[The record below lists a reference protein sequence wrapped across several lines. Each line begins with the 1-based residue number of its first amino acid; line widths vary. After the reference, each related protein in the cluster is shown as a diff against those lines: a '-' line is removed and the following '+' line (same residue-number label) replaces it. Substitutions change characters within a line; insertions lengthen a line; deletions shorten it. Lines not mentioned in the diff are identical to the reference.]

1 MPQTIRMED
10 RILYKYLDAQG
21 GAGMLYNRSL
31 MFTNATQL
39 NDPFDCH
46 QDHVDY
52 SNAPAEVA
60 GPWDQE
66 TIERHEVNR
75 TERLRNDTWI
85 CSLSKVYNSLLMW
98 TFYAKNHQ
106 GVCVGINMD
115 KAKEYLCRLTGT
127 FIGCLQIEVKYK
139 SISEK
144 PNVFK
149 DRIDSFSYKL
159 GTKAK
164 EWEYE
169 QEVRLISVNPN
180 PMFMKLMQ
188 KERRTRCCEAICEK
202 ICRTIRSI
210 KNAFKKN
217 ADKAAPLD
225 WREVHAFVELGG
237 ECFDSLYFGA
247 NIESY
252 KREKIMEFA
261 KKSNPNIK
269 IYQMDP
275 DSKAFKLISKQLN

>member
-1 MPQTIRMED
+1 MGD
-10 RILYKYLDAQG
+10 SILYKYLDAQG

-46 QDHVDY
+46 QDLVDY
-52 SNAPAEVA
+52 SNAPSEVFA
-60 GPWDQE
+60 PWDQE
-66 TIERHEVNR
+66 TIERLEVNR

-115 KAKEYLCRLTGT
+115 KAKQYLDHLTGT
-127 FIGCLQIEVKYK
+127 FIECPQIEVKYK

-144 PNVFK
+144 PDGFK
-149 DRIDSFSYKL
+149 DKIDSFSYQL

-180 PMFMKLMQ
+180 PMFMKLMPGQ
-188 KERRTRCCEAICEK
+188 NDEK
-202 ICRTIRSI
+202 GPI
-210 KNAFKKN
+210 
-217 ADKAAPLD
+217 D
-225 WREVHAFVELGG
+225 WREVHAFVDLGG

-261 KKSNPNIK
+261 KNVNPNIK
-269 IYQMDP
+269 IYQMTLDP
-275 DSKAFKLISKQLN
+275 EAFKLKEEEIK